1 METQEIAFP
10 IVHRSIDS
18 EFKISE
24 HALMIHGIQYG
35 EKKEMIKTSD
45 DSDGDKT
52 DLAHVRY
59 IGDEDYLT
67 VTQSLKNGKLED
79 EKIDSNLSDEDIEN
93 FKKQWENEW
102 HPTLIS
108 NDQTHQGSTGMVDKI
123 KNFFGFN

>member
-1 METQEIAFP
+1 MENQEIAFQ
-10 IVHRSIDS
+10 IVHHSIV
-18 EFKISE
+18 SE
-24 HALMIHGIQYG
+24 HELMVAGIVYR

-45 DSDGDKT
+45 DSDGVKT
-52 DLAHVRY
+52 DLVHIRY
-59 IGDEDYLT
+59 IGDEDYLK

-108 NDQTHQGSTGMVDKI
+108 NDQTQGSYSTGMVDKI
-123 KNFFGFN
+123 KIFFGFN

>member
-1 METQEIAFP
+1 MENQEIAFP
-10 IVHRSIDS
+10 IVIVHHSIV
-18 EFKISE
+18 SE
-24 HALMIHGIQYG
+24 HELMVAGIVLR

-45 DSDGDKT
+45 DSDGVKT
-52 DLAHVRY
+52 DLVHIRY
-59 IGDEDYLT
+59 IGDEDYLK
-67 VTQSLKNGKLED
+67 VTQSFKNGELED

-108 NDQTHQGSTGMVDKI
+108 NDQTQGSTGMVDKI

>member
-10 IVHRSIDS
+10 IVHHRISS
-18 EFKISE
+18 EVSTSE
-24 HALMIHGIQYG
+24 HELMVDGVIFG
-35 EKKEMIKTSD
+35 ERKEMIKTSIDFD
-45 DSDGDKT
+45 DVKT
-52 DLAHVRY
+52 LLVHTKF
-59 IGDEDYLT
+59 IGDEDYLK
-67 VTQSLKNGKLED
+67 VTQSLKNGKLEE

-108 NDQTHQGSTGMVDKI
+108 NDQSQGSTGMVDKI

>member
-1 METQEIAFP
+1 MENQEIAFHS
-10 IVHRSIDS
+10 IV
-18 EFKISE
+18 SE
-24 HALMIHGIQYG
+24 HELMVAGIVLRETKV

-45 DSDGDKT
+45 DSDGVKT
-52 DLAHVRY
+52 DLVHVRY
-59 IGDEDYLT
+59 IGDEDYLK
-67 VTQSLKNGKLED
+67 VSQSLKNGKLEE

-108 NDQTHQGSTGMVDKI
+108 NDQSQGSTGMVDKI

>member
-10 IVHRSIDS
+10 IVHHRISS
-18 EFKISE
+18 EVSTSE
-24 HALMIHGIQYG
+24 HELMVDGVIFG
-35 EKKEMIKTSD
+35 ERKEMIKTSI
-45 DSDGDKT
+45 DSDDVKT
-52 DLAHVRY
+52 LLVHTKF
-59 IGDEDYLT
+59 IGDEDYLK
-67 VTQSLKNGKLED
+67 VTQSLKNGELED

-108 NDQTHQGSTGMVDKI
+108 NDQSQGSTGMVDKI